1 VGGGGGGCRGEWCG
15 WRALSLHT
23 LRHTS
28 RDSGIPVHVPHV
40 VGQGLYATAFQL
52 MFLSTTLPVELF
64 NDSSSKAETTAKE
77 HPAADRQLGSDITS
91 VIK

>member
-1 VGGGGGGCRGEWCG
+1 MGGGGGGCRGEWCG

-40 VGQGLYATAFQL
+40 VGQGLYAAAFQL

-64 NDSSSKAETTAKE
+64 DDSSSKAETTAKE